1 MYYNIFAERDA
12 TIYEKYPEQNTG
24 IDQILELTK
33 IASGS
38 IFDGFYQSNTYNSR
52 ILIDFGSQISEISNS
67 IDQGEIPTISEGTRF
82 YLNLRATNAESLPI
96 SYSLMAYPVS
106 ESWVNGTGNFDDVPI
121 AKNGVSWRYRDGSA
135 GDASPLTSTFW
146 NTASAQG
153 QNTGQTEIKGGGTY
167 ITASH
172 ASQAFNYESPDIRMD
187 VTDIVERWITGS
199 VDNGKIT
206 NYGFILKRP
215 YEDEK
220 SAKVFG
226 ELQFFGT
233 NTNTIYV
240 PRLEVAWSDSN
251 VYNPALQNEVSAEDN
266 SMVVYFKNLQEKY
279 KEASN
284 TQLRLNARPKYPTK
298 TYSTAS
304 FYQTPFYLPTSSY
317 YAIKDATTEETIID
331 FNTTYTKISSDAN
344 GNYFNFRMNGLLPE
358 RTYRILI
365 KTEKSGSELTQI
377 HDNGYYFRVVR

>member
-187 VTDIVERWITGS
+187 VTDIVNLWFTGS
-199 VDNGKIT
+199 SDRMTNNGI
-206 NYGFILKRP
+206 IIKRP
-215 YEDEK
+215 DSDEN
-220 SAKVFG
+220 SGVTYG
-226 ELQFFGT
+226 TLQFFSKDT
-233 NTNTIYV
+233 HTIYV
-240 PRLEVAWSDSN
+240 PKLEVAWDDSDDSGTSLYEELTDDN
-251 VYNPALQNEVSAEDN
+251 VIL
-266 SMVVYFKNLQEKY
+266 YFKNLRQEYIENSKT
-279 KEASN
+279 K
-284 TQLRLNARPKYPTK
+284 LRLAGRKMFPDK

-304 FYQTPFYLPTSSY
+304 FYAAIKRLPTSSY
-317 YAIKDATTEETIID
+317 YSVKDAVTEETIIPFD
-331 FNTTYTKISSDAN
+331 TTASRISCDSK
-344 GNYFNFRMNGLLPE
+344 GNYFNIRLNSFLPE
-358 RTYRILI
+358 RTYKFVI
-365 KTEKSGSELTQI
+365 KTINDGGDNTRY

>member
-187 VTDIVERWITGS
+187 VTDIVNLWFTGS
-199 VDNGKIT
+199 SDRIT
-206 NYGFILKRP
+206 NNGIIIKRP
-215 YEDEK
+215 DSDEN
-220 SAKVFG
+220 SGVTYG
-226 ELQFFGT
+226 TLQFFSKDT
-233 NTNTIYV
+233 HTIYV
-240 PRLEVAWSDSN
+240 PKLEICWDDSSINDNGTQITSNTYVPYIKNIKAEYRRSDIARFFVGVRPEFPSRSYTTSSFYLTGDTLPLSSSFEILDSITNEVLMTDTDIFSDS
-251 VYNPALQNEVSAEDN
+251 
-266 SMVVYFKNLQEKY
+266 K
-279 KEASN
+279 
-284 TQLRLNARPKYPTK
+284 
-298 TYSTAS
+298 
-304 FYQTPFYLPTSSY
+304 
-317 YAIKDATTEETIID
+317 
-331 FNTTYTKISSDAN
+331 TKISQTAALGSFFDL
-344 GNYFNFRMNGLLPE
+344 RMDSFMPE
-358 RTYRILI
+358 RYYKI
-365 KTEKSGSELTQI
+365 KLKCRRTNDTQTF
-377 HDNGYYFRVVR
+377 DDFYFKVVN

>member
-1 MYYNIFAERDA
+1 MILQYFAERDA
-12 TIYEKYPEQNTG
+12 TIYERYPQMNTG
-24 IDQILELTK
+24 IDSILEITK
-33 IASGS
+33 VQSGS
-38 IFDGFYQSNTYNSR
+38 FYYGEYQSNTYNTR
-52 ILIDFGSQISEISNS
+52 ALIDFGTQITAISTS
-67 IDQGEIPTISEGTRF
+67 VASGDIGSVQRKF
-82 YLNLRATNAESLPI
+82 YLNLRAIDATAAEA
-96 SYSLMAYPVS
+96 SYSLKAYPVS
-106 ESWVNGTGNFDDVPI
+106 QSWNKGNGNFDNVPEI
-121 AKNGVSWRYRDGSA
+121 RDGVSWYYRDNDVNQTYWGKVGHNA
-135 GDASPLTSTFW
+135 
-146 NTASAQG
+146 NTMLGHAETIQ
-153 QNTGQTEIKGGGTY
+153 GGGAW
-167 ITASH
+167 ITGSGYE
-172 ASQAFNYESPDIRMD
+172 ASQSFENESPDIRMD

-199 VDNGKIT
+199 ADNGKIT

-220 SAKVFG
+220 SATVFG

-240 PRLEVAWSDSN
+240 PRLEVAWNDIS